1 MQNDSNWQKRIISCR
16 IALDIGVNTESKF
29 SKFIKRI
36 PGELN
41 KYGISFHPSRDLNYF
56 LDFLSNSDVD
66 YKNEV
71 KQRLEKM
78 YQDGSSLEK
87 IKETMNAEFLAYKLN
102 CSLYKA
108 YQLLEKYP
116 PLKQQSISVMS
127 RVIDILF
134 EQLHL
139 SVTKIYNT
147 PKLLSLC
154 PETTERVLKKFPKV
168 LGVKIEELVQM
179 QPLLLIRTDTIGEL
193 EKILQKFDISHKQF
207 LCCSKIINLHSEIIE
222 ERLTSLCSSKEF
234 SVLKSNKKFLWL
246 VYHYERLNHRLE
258 ALKAVNLP
266 YSIGIFTTSNKSFQ
280 GCLSKSSYFANVN
293 EIADYLGDT
302 LNMCNEE
309 IKYNLKEHP
318 NVQTACLFNAAHV
331 VNFLLNV
338 GVSKQQIRNGL
349 AIILYNVDNVKL
361 CFESLPTDTLC
372 QPYNEW
378 VSHYNF
384 LQLVIYV
391 LEKKYVP
398 VSCLFP

>member
-1 MQNDSNWQKRIISCR
+1 
-16 IALDIGVNTESKF
+16 
-29 SKFIKRI
+29 
-36 PGELN
+36 
-41 KYGISFHPSRDLNYF
+41 
-56 LDFLSNSDVD
+56 
-66 YKNEV
+66 
-71 KQRLEKM
+71 M

-116 PLKQQSISVMS
+116 PLKQQSISIMS

-154 PETTERVLKKFPKV
+154 PETTER
-168 LGVKIEELVQM
+168 
-179 QPLLLIRTDTIGEL
+179 
-193 EKILQKFDISHKQF
+193 F
-207 LCCSKIINLHSEIIE
+207 LCCSKIINLHPEIIE

-280 GCLSKSSYFANVN
+280 GYLSKSSYFANIN

-302 LNMCNEE
+302 LNMCSEE

-318 NVQTACLFNAAHV
+318 NVQTACLFNASHV

-398 VSCLFP
+398 VSYLFP